1 MKIKS
6 ILFSSILV
14 LTTVSSTVVHAEEA
28 AQEPQLLYF
37 YDTEL
42 GTESY
47 ELLITY
53 SNGGHATIG
62 QALKDAGV
70 ATVAPGIGFGV
81 GSGGN
86 GYRPNVAI
94 YIWTDET
101 LDLNAARAAIKSF
114 VNVPSNPETTN
125 GDCAISC
132 DGTYQSD
139 EPETTTTTVVQTTTT
154 TVAPQPV
161 SASDPEP
168 QPVSVSDPEPQP
180 ASSPEPEPQPVV
192 TTTTTTLPITEKL
205 NSDLAP
211 TPFYITSYPVTT
223 SKVVP
228 STKPVT
234 KKKIVKK
241 KVFSKVKSAT
251 K

>member
-6 ILFSSILV
+6 ILFSSV
-14 LTTVSSTVVHAEEA
+14 LAVSAVYAAPVYAEETEQ

-42 GTESY
+42 GTQSY

-70 ATVAPGIGFGV
+70 ASVAPGIGFGV

-132 DGTYQSD
+132 DGTYQPE
-139 EPETTTTTVVQTTTT
+139 EPAQTTTT
-154 TVAPQPV
+154 TVPQTTTTV
-161 SASDPEP
+161 SQPEP
-168 QPVSVSDPEPQP
+168 QPVSEPEPQP
-180 ASSPEPEPQPVV
+180 ISEPEPQPVV
-192 TTTTTTLPITEKL
+192 TTTTTTTTLPVAEKL
-205 NSDLAP
+205 NSDSTP
-211 TPFYITSYPVTT
+211 TPFYITSYPVVT

>member
-14 LTTVSSTVVHAEEA
+14 LTTVSSTAVHAEETP
-28 AQEPQLLYF
+28 QEPQLLYF

-53 SNGGHATIG
+53 SNGGHSTIG

-139 EPETTTTTVVQTTTT
+139 EPETTTTVV
-154 TVAPQPV
+154 AQPL
-161 SASDPEP
+161 SDPEP
-168 QPVSVSDPEPQP
+168 QPIS
-180 ASSPEPEPQPVV
+180 EPEPQPVV
-192 TTTTTTLPITEKL
+192 TTTTTTTTLPITEKF
-205 NSDLAP
+205 NSDLPP
-211 TPFYITSYPVTT
+211 TPFYITSYPVVT
-223 SKVVP
+223 SKVFP

-234 KKKIVKK
+234 KKKIIKK
-241 KVFSKVKSAT
+241 KVFSKVKSKT

>member
-161 SASDPEP
+161 STPDPEP
-168 QPVSVSDPEPQP
+168 QPVST
-180 ASSPEPEPQPVV
+180 PEPEPQPVV
-192 TTTTTTLPITEKL
+192 TTTTTTTTLPITEKL
-205 NSDLAP
+205 NSDSTP
-211 TPFYITSYPVTT
+211 TPFYITSYPVVT

>member
-28 AQEPQLLYF
+28 PQEPQLLYF

-53 SNGGHATIG
+53 SNGGHSTIG

-132 DGTYQSD
+132 DGTYQPE
-139 EPETTTTTVVQTTTT
+139 EPAQTTTT
-154 TVAPQPV
+154 TVPQTTTTV
-161 SASDPEP
+161 SQPEP
-168 QPVSVSDPEPQP
+168 QPVSEPEPQP
-180 ASSPEPEPQPVV
+180 VSEPEPQPVV

-211 TPFYITSYPVTT
+211 TPFYITSYPVVT

-241 KVFSKVKSAT
+241 KVLSKVKSAT